1 MVAQSAF
8 IFVDFEVLFRFDI
21 ETSRFCPGSS
31 RKSLE
36 EALGCDHVCA
46 KRELMV
52 FDFGIQ
58 KSLLLP
64 RSMTLGEPSALK
76 TCSENEAV

>member
-1 MVAQSAF
+1 M
-8 IFVDFEVLFRFDI
+8 
-21 ETSRFCPGSS
+21 
-31 RKSLE
+31 KSLE
-36 EALGCDHVCA
+36 EVLGYDHVYA

-64 RSMTLGEPSALK
+64 RLMTLGEPGALT
-76 TCSENEAV
+76 TCSENELL